1 MLAEG
6 SPEGE
11 RHVAIVTELQ
21 KATGSTPQQEGMA
34 AGRHAAGIFPGVSHS
49 SGVLHLAN
57 ELLSPIPKDC
67 HSLGENPKSYSDLL
81 QAEYL
86 NLVFLPIQ
94 QYW

>member
-1 MLAEG
+1 MWPLSLNSRRQQVLHHSRKEWG
-6 SPEGE
+6 IEN
-11 RHVAIVTELQ
+11 
-21 KATGSTPQQEGMA
+21 KAPNHKTV
-34 AGRHAAGIFPGVSHS
+34 IFPGVSHS